1 MTAKQKNFVKGAAIL
16 GIAGLIC
23 KVIGAVFRI
32 PLSNAIGTQ
41 GMANYQAAYPLYA
54 FLLVISSAGL
64 PTAISK
70 MVSERV
76 TKGDYRGAHF
86 TFQVAYKVLLIVG
99 VITSVLLFAAS
110 PLVSKLIGLDSSMYS
125 FMAIAPA
132 LFFVS
137 ILSAYRGYFQGLQMM
152 TPTALTQIVEQ
163 VGKLAV
169 GLSLASLMGQ
179 RGPQYG
185 AAGALIGV
193 TVSEVLALIVVI
205 IMYNKNKSTILRNI
219 SRAPKMGL
227 KRDFKSTAKKLFVI
241 AIPIT
246 IGACIMPLVSAIDS
260 AVVMNSLQSSGF
272 AEQEAASM
280 FGVLTGNVNP
290 LINMPAVLSLALAM
304 SLVPAIAESKAAKN
318 ARQIKQRS
326 SFGLKLALM
335 VGLPASM
342 GFFILAGP
350 ILQLLYTALT
360 PTEMELATHLL
371 EVLSIAVIFLT
382 LLQTMTGILQGMGKP
397 MVPVINLLIG
407 AVVKVVVSIVMIR
420 MPEVNIMGA
429 AYGTLACYGIAAILD
444 LICMLRYT
452 KCPIKLLDN
461 IIKPILATAIM
472 TVVVH
477 FVYQFAY
484 GAIESNTI
492 STLVAIVAG
501 VIVYAICILLLRTI
515 KREDAALLPGGRRL
529 EPLMLKLHIWK

>member
-169 GLSLASLMGQ
+169 GLSLATLMGQ

-205 IMYNKNKSTILRNI
+205 IMYNKNKRTILRNI

-318 ARQIKQRS
+318 ARQVKQRS

-371 EVLSIAVIFLT
+371 EILSIAVIFLT

-461 IIKPILATAIM
+461 ILKPILATAIM

>member
-1 MTAKQKNFVKGAAIL
+1 
-16 GIAGLIC
+16 
-23 KVIGAVFRI
+23 
-32 PLSNAIGTQ
+32 
-41 GMANYQAAYPLYA
+41 
-54 FLLVISSAGL
+54 
-64 PTAISK
+64 
-70 MVSERV
+70 
-76 TKGDYRGAHF
+76 
-86 TFQVAYKVLLIVG
+86 
-99 VITSVLLFAAS
+99 
-110 PLVSKLIGLDSSMYS
+110 
-125 FMAIAPA
+125 
-132 LFFVS
+132 
-137 ILSAYRGYFQGLQMM
+137 
-152 TPTALTQIVEQ
+152 
-163 VGKLAV
+163 
-169 GLSLASLMGQ
+169 
-179 RGPQYG
+179 
-185 AAGALIGV
+185 
-193 TVSEVLALIVVI
+193 
-205 IMYNKNKSTILRNI
+205 
-219 SRAPKMGL
+219 
-227 KRDFKSTAKKLFVI
+227 
-241 AIPIT
+241 
-246 IGACIMPLVSAIDS
+246 MPLVSAIDS

>member
-16 GIAGLIC
+16 GIAGLLC

-99 VITSVLLFAAS
+99 IITSVLLLAAS

-163 VGKLAV
+163 VGKLVV
-169 GLSLASLMGQ
+169 GLSLASVMGKN
-179 RGPQYG
+179 GPEYG

-193 TVSEVLALIVVI
+193 TVSEVLALVIVIV
-205 IMYNKNKSTILRNI
+205 MYNKNKNTILHNI
-219 SRAPKMGL
+219 SRAPKMGMR
-227 KRDFKSTAKKLFVI
+227 RDFKSTAKKLFVI

-272 AEQEAASM
+272 AEQQAASM

-304 SLVPAIAESKAAKN
+304 SLVPAIAESKASKN
-318 ARQIKQRS
+318 TRQIKQRS

-397 MVPVINLLIG
+397 MIPVINLFIG

-444 LICMLRYT
+444 VICMLRYT
-452 KCPIKLLDN
+452 KCPIHLLDN

-472 TVVVH
+472 TVAVH
-477 FVYQFAY
+477 YAYQIAF

-492 STLVAIVAG
+492 ATLLAIIVG
-501 VIVYAICILLLRTI
+501 VIVYAICILFLRTI
-515 KREDAALLPGGRRL
+515 KREDAELLPGGRRL
-529 EPLMLKLHIWK
+529 EPLMVKLHIWK

>member
-169 GLSLASLMGQ
+169 GLSLATLMGQ

-205 IMYNKNKSTILRNI
+205 IMYNKNKRTILRNI

-318 ARQIKQRS
+318 ARQVKQRS

-461 IIKPILATAIM
+461 ILKPILATAIM